1 MITSQPLNTRKPVN
15 VLMVED
21 NQADVFLM
29 KEYLKEFIFPLHICV
44 ARDGEEALTALR
56 QSLCFSSKQDPDFI
70 LLDLNLPKMDG
81 REVLAQI
88 KADPGLKHIPV
99 LILTSSTNE
108 QDKITA
114 HQNHATR
121 YLQKPNSLEH
131 YTTVVKSIEEFWL
144 KNIS

>member
-1 MITSQPLNTRKPVN
+1 MIKSQTRNPEKPVN

-29 KEYLKEFIFPLHICV
+29 KEYLKEFMFPLYLCV

-81 REVLAQI
+81 REVLAEI
-88 KADPGLKHIPV
+88 KGDPGLKHIPV

-108 QDKITA
+108 QDRTTA
-114 HQNHATR
+114 YENHATC

>member
-1 MITSQPLNTRKPVN
+1 MLKSQPRNPEKPVK

-29 KEYLKEFIFPLHICV
+29 KEYLKEFMFPLHICV

-81 REVLAQI
+81 REVLAEI
-88 KADPGLKHIPV
+88 KGDPSLKHIPV

-108 QDKITA
+108 QDRTTA
-114 HQNHATR
+114 FQNRASS
-121 YLQKPNSLEH
+121 YLQKPNSLEN

>member
-1 MITSQPLNTRKPVN
+1 MTEGQIRNPEKPVK

-29 KEYLKEFIFPLHICV
+29 KEYLKEFLFPLHICV

-56 QSLCFSSKQDPDFI
+56 QSLCFTSKQDPDFI
-70 LLDLNLPKMDG
+70 LLDLNLPKKDG
-81 REVLAQI
+81 REVLAEI
-88 KADPGLKHIPV
+88 KGDPGLKHIPI

-108 QDKITA
+108 QDRTTA
-114 HQNHATR
+114 YQNHATR

-131 YTTVVKSIEEFWL
+131 YTTMVKSIEEFWL
-144 KNIS
+144 KKIS